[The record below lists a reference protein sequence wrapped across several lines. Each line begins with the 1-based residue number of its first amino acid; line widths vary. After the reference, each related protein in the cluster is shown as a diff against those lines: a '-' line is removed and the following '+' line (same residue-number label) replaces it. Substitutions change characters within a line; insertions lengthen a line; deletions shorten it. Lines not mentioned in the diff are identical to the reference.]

1 MMHLNSKPGRADV
14 DPAQGPLT
22 ALVLD
27 EEACVLF
34 VKRYN
39 KAKLLS

>member
-1 MMHLNSKPGRADV
+1 MYLYLRPGRTDV
-14 DPAQGPLT
+14 DLPQHPLT

-27 EEACVLF
+27 QEACVLF